1 VDTWPNFFIVGAP
14 KAGTT
19 SLHAQLQSVPGIFMS
34 RIKEPNYFSRT
45 LVPDDHQV
53 RPIRDPLKYLRLFDG
68 VTSETIIGEA
78 SPTYLA
84 DPDAPR
90 LIHEVAPQARIL
102 ISLRDP
108 VERAFSHYL
117 MMRNNGTAQLPFL
130 GEIRRGL
137 ELAGNRHLVLLRP
150 EIGLYHDQV
159 ARYVAMFGC
168 KQVKVILFEELG
180 ADTRAVLRGVLD
192 FLGVNESVTISGGEE
207 HRKFGEARGPLVRLL
222 FANRTVAR
230 LSEVLVSPRLR
241 KFVREKFLVKS
252 VAKPVMDQDA
262 RDFLVDYYREDVR
275 KLAALLGVPLPWRNF
290 VASQATAPVGF
301 TQPGP
306 SPGP

>member
-1 VDTWPNFFIVGAP
+1 
-14 KAGTT
+14 
-19 SLHAQLQSVPGIFMS
+19 
-34 RIKEPNYFSRT
+34 
-45 LVPDDHQV
+45 
-53 RPIRDPLKYLRLFDG
+53 
-68 VTSETIIGEA
+68 
-78 SPTYLA
+78 
-84 DPDAPR
+84 
-90 LIHEVAPQARIL
+90 
-102 ISLRDP
+102 
-108 VERAFSHYL
+108 
-117 MMRNNGTAQLPFL
+117 MMRNNGTALLSFL

-137 ELAGNRHLVLLRP
+137 ELARNRHLVLLRP

-159 ARYVAMFGC
+159 ARYVATFGG

-290 VASQATAPVGF
+290 VANQATAPVGF

-306 SPGP
+306 SPGA